1 MTTPGPATPTH
12 DVGIG
17 SGIGL
22 LLFSRTNA
30 VETGAMTFIV
40 PAQFLTFVIA
50 PVIVVGVARSLGD
63 AVQSIV
69 ASFVFGGVV
78 RTVGRVVNSGVAAVG
93 TVDIDRK
100 TDS

>member
-1 MTTPGPATPTH
+1 MYPILMRLA
-12 DVGIG
+12 DR
-17 SGIGL
+17 GL
-22 LLFSRTNA
+22 L
-30 VETGAMTFIV
+30 ETAWATETDCNDIHRAGAI
-40 PAQFLTFVIA
+40 PDLRHC
-50 PVIVVGVARSLGD
+50 PVIVVGVARSIGA

-69 ASFVFGGVV
+69 AGFVFGGVV